1 MFKKL
6 RNRFIL
12 TNMLTTTAI
21 LVVAF
26 VSIFAFTA
34 VGVTRREL
42 PPSPKPFNESN
53 EMREAFRNEIQRER
67 EDQLVRLA
75 LVLVMVGISIEILV
89 FMVSYFIAERSVKP
103 VKEAYDKQRE
113 FIANASH
120 ELKTPIAAV
129 QANFEALG
137 AAEQPWADNI
147 DKELT
152 RASNLVSDLL
162 VLARTDGRVAE
173 APKKDVDIAKL
184 TRERAQLI
192 EARLGGKKLTLEVPE
207 KQMAHLNAA
216 DFQQILDI
224 FLDNAVKYSAKKVIV
239 RLDNNRLTVEN
250 DGNTIAPEK
259 LDKIFDRFYQT
270 DKTAEGS
277 GLGLAI
283 AKAVAEQNRWSIRAE
298 SDKKLTRFSVSF

>member
-21 LVVAF
+21 LVIAF

-34 VGVTRREL
+34 VGTRREL
-42 PPSPKPFNESN
+42 PPSPKMFNENSA
-53 EMREAFRNEIQRER
+53 MREAFRNEIQRER
-67 EDQLVRLA
+67 EEQLVRLA
-75 LVLVMVGISIEILV
+75 LTLVTVGIAIEILV
-89 FMVSYFIAERSVKP
+89 FLVSYFIAERSVRP

-137 AAEQPWADNI
+137 ATEQPWADNI
-147 DKELT
+147 DKELS

-162 VLARTDGRVAE
+162 TLARTDGRVAE
-173 APKKDVDIAKL
+173 APKKDANVAKIV
-184 TRERAQLI
+184 RERTKLI
-192 EARLGGKKLTLEVPE
+192 EARMGEKKLAVEVPE
-207 KQMAHLNAA
+207 KLVAHINTA
-216 DFQQILDI
+216 DFAQVLDI
-224 FLDNAVKYSAKKVIV
+224 LLDNAVKYSSKLVTV
-239 RLDNNRLTVEN
+239 RLDSNRLTVEN
-250 DGNTIAPEK
+250 DGKTIVPEK

-283 AKAVAEQNRWSIRAE
+283 AKAVAEQNKWGLKAE
-298 SDKKLTRFSVSF
+298 SDKKLTKFSVSF

>member
-21 LVVAF
+21 LVIAF

-34 VGVTRREL
+34 IGTRREL
-42 PPSPKPFNESN
+42 PPSPKMFNENSA
-53 EMREAFRNEIQRER
+53 MREAFRNEIQRER
-67 EDQLVRLA
+67 EEQLVRLA
-75 LVLVMVGISIEILV
+75 LTLVTVGIAIEILV
-89 FMVSYFIAERSVKP
+89 FLVSYFIAERSVRP

-137 AAEQPWADNI
+137 ATEQPWTDNI

-162 VLARTDGRVAE
+162 TLARTDGRVAE
-173 APKKDVDIAKL
+173 APKKDTNVAKIV
-184 TRERAQLI
+184 RERTQLI
-192 EARLGGKKLTLEVPE
+192 EARMGEKKLTVEVPE
-207 KQMAHLNAA
+207 KLVAHINTA
-216 DFQQILDI
+216 DFTQVLDI
-224 FLDNAVKYSAKKVIV
+224 LLDNAVKYSAKRVTV
-239 RLDNNRLTVEN
+239 RLDSNRLTVKN
-250 DGNTIAPEK
+250 DGKTIAPEK

-283 AKAVAEQNRWSIRAE
+283 AKAVAEQNKWGLKAE
-298 SDKKLTRFSVSF
+298 SDKKLTKFSVSF